1 MAFLKR
7 KQLIMKT
14 IETTAIVADDGT
26 VTLRLPPEI
35 SPGPHRIVVVV
46 GESVIERAKAWTI
59 SDFPVHNAA
68 LLDATFSM
76 RREDLY
82 SDDGR

>member
-1 MAFLKR
+1 MT
-7 KQLIMKT
+7 T

-46 GESVIERAKAWTI
+46 GEPLGEQTKTWTTD
-59 SDFPVHNAA
+59 DFPVHDAA
-68 LLDATFSM
+68 LVDASFSM
-76 RREDLY
+76 RREDIY
-82 SDDGR
+82 GDSGR